1 MVKKKEP
8 ENIITV
14 VKRSVLI
21 VHPPPSS
28 VREAPKKEWEL
39 VQETLRHSDIDEAK
53 WIILPPDWTVSFKL
67 RDDPDEPF
75 TDEEDDDDG

>member
-1 MVKKKEP
+1 MTKKKEP

-28 VREAPKKEWEL
+28 VREATKKEWEL

-67 RDDPDEPF
+67 RDDDDPF
-75 TDEEDDDDG
+75 EEDDDDG